1 MVGRRIDGLSVL
13 RSKIAVPIHF
23 GGMPGTASADREF
36 IAAVEPTVK
45 VVRKLILE

>member
-23 GGMPGTASADREF
+23 GGMPGTEGADRVFKQNVGKDIE
-36 IAAVEPTVK
+36 
-45 VVRKLILE
+45 VVPKIGK